1 MFDKDNYLNIIDFGI
16 SQDLKEKVQYRQD
29 GGTLGYMAPEVISK
43 KNYRYQSDLFAVGVI
58 IYRLIMGVMPY
69 KNRHDKVLLAKE
81 MLDN

>member
-1 MFDKDNYLNIIDFGI
+1 
-16 SQDLKEKVQYRQD
+16 
-29 GGTLGYMAPEVISK
+29 MAPEVISK